1 MSLINIHAKIL
12 NKILVKQVHKTL
24 KWSWKVKAAHSF
36 PIFWPYVLYSPWNS
50 PGQNTG
56 VGSRSLLQGIFPTQ
70 GSNSGLS
77 HCRWI
82 IYQLSHKGNP
92 HNQVRFIPGM
102 QGWSISTNQCNTP
115 HLKKLKNKNHM
126 IISVDVEKNFW
137 QKFNNHVQQKLSTK
151 WI

>member
-1 MSLINIHAKIL
+1 MSLMNIHAKIL

-24 KWSWKVKAAHSF
+24 KGSWKVKAAHSC
-36 PIFWPYVLYSPWNS
+36 PTFWPYVLYSPWNS

-70 GSNSGLS
+70 GSNSGLP
-77 HCRWI
+77 HYRWI
-82 IYQLSHKGNP
+82 ICQLSHKGNP
-92 HNQVRFIPGM
+92 HDQVRFIPGM
-102 QGWSISTNQCNTP
+102 QGWSLSTNQCNTP

-137 QKFNNHVQQKLSTK
+137 QKFNNHVQ
-151 WI
+151 